1 MSEISRRVALG
12 ALATLG
18 CSRRSEA
25 SSGAA
30 SAPVSASAPVTVAPT
45 ASTVVDAAASAAP
58 IAIGPRAETH
68 EWDLGAR
75 GRAVVCIAPAAT
87 RSSADRYPLVVALH
101 GRGESVKGPAR
112 GPWGW
117 PRDYAL
123 VRAADRIVAP
133 PLSRADYEGL
143 VEPARLAR
151 VNERLRA
158 RPFGGLV
165 VVCPYL
171 PDFDWSRPPRDM
183 VDDYARF
190 VLEELV
196 PRARRELPVL
206 PESRHTG
213 IDGVSL
219 GGAMGIRV
227 GFRNA
232 AAFGAVGVLQCA
244 LNPGQVEELT
254 ELARRARAANPT
266 LAIRVATS
274 NDDAFVHSNHA
285 LADSLRAANVPRQF
299 EDHLGPHDYVWNRG
313 PGSYELLLFH
323 DDALRREK

>member
-1 MSEISRRVALG
+1 MSRIVSRRLALG
-12 ALATLG
+12 ALATMA

-25 SSGAA
+25 SSASPGVPSAAPGA
-30 SAPVSASAPVTVAPT
+30 SASAIAPVGSVSASAPIALTVGSGVTT
-45 ASTVVDAAASAAP
+45 Y
-58 IAIGPRAETH
+58 

-75 GRAVVCIAPAAT
+75 GRAVVCIVPAAKPLPT
-87 RSSADRYPLVVALH
+87 DRYPLVIALH
-101 GRGESVKGPAR
+101 GRGESAKGPAR

-123 VRAADRIVAP
+123 VRAGARIVAP
-133 PLSRADYEGL
+133 PLTRADYEGL
-143 VEPARLAR
+143 VEAPRLAR

-190 VLEELV
+190 VVDELV
-196 PRARRELPVL
+196 PRARRELPVR
-206 PESRHTG
+206 PEPRATG

-232 AAFGAVGVLQCA
+232 SQFGAVGVLQCA

-254 ELARRARAANPT
+254 ELARRARQTNPT
-266 LAIRVATS
+266 LAIRIATS

-285 LADSLRAANVPRQF
+285 LADSLAAAKISRQF

-323 DDALRREK
+323 DDALNREK